1 MRIPGGDHFMRLKY
15 LAGIVAVE
23 DVFTIINSNDEET
36 SKKLVEAVKN
46 SNPTINL

>member
-1 MRIPGGDHFMRLKY
+1 MFL
-15 LAGIVAVE
+15 
-23 DVFTIINSNDEET
+23 FIIYFWFIDNNIIYCLDEET